1 MNGSASIK
9 VVLPALVKDLSY
21 HGLAVSDGGMA
32 MQAFEHLW
40 TETDPARVEEIRAQ
54 LLEYCK
60 MDTFG
65 MVRIVEELG
74 RV

>member
-1 MNGSASIK
+1 
-9 VVLPALVKDLSY
+9 
-21 HGLAVSDGGMA
+21 VSDGSMA

-40 TETDPARVEEIRAQ
+40 TENDPVRIEEIRVQ

-60 MDTFG
+60 MDTYG

-74 RV
+74 NP